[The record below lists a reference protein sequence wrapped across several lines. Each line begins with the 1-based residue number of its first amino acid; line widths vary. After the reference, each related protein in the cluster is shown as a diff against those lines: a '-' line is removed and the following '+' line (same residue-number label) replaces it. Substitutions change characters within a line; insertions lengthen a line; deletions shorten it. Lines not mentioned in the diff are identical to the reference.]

1 MRSPKKDYL
10 CNQEEKN
17 DMKIDL
23 TVTDIN
29 DLPTVEYIVPQKY
42 PQHSPVGEFKG
53 VILIHRTEDG
63 EFKGVFIRKELT

>member
-1 MRSPKKDYL
+1 
-10 CNQEEKN
+10 
-17 DMKIDL
+17 MKIDL

-29 DLPTVEYIVPQKY
+29 DLPTVEYMVPQKY

-53 VILIHRTEDG
+53 VTLIRRTEDG